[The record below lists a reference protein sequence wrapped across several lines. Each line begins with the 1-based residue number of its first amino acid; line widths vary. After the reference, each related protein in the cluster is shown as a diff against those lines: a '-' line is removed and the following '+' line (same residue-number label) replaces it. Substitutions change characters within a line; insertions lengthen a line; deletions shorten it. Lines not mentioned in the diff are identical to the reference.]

1 MVARRAG
8 AVATQSAC
16 LSIQIIPTTAIAINT
31 RHGHCRFCRGG
42 GVWADGLD
50 DKGAGMVSTASKAG

>member
-1 MVARRAG
+1 
-8 AVATQSAC
+8 